1 MSEQVK
7 NYYEILGV
15 PMNASAD
22 EISKA
27 MRHFMQNAP
36 SNDETLAILQA
47 CKTHLLNAENRTQ
60 YNRELL
66 LAYPELLNSIVQAVE
81 PQPAPQQNPNPVHQP
96 RQHTQRER
104 TEQTEQEPQAIRP
117 FFKILLSIIGLCV
130 VAGMFSGNGKTSG
143 AKLDEWGAQVSCEDA
158 VSNMLKAP
166 TTAKFDNW
174 VRSSNGDGSFTVTG
188 TVDSQNSFGA
198 MLRSQFSCKVRDKG
212 NGTSGTIVE
221 YLR

>member
-15 PMNASAD
+15 PMNASDD
-22 EISKA
+22 EIGKA
-27 MRHFMQNAP
+27 MRHFIQNAP
-36 SNDETLAILQA
+36 NNDETLAILQA
-47 CKTHLLNAENRTQ
+47 CKTHLLNAENRKQ

-66 LAYPELLNSIVQAVE
+66 LAYPELLNNIVQAVE
-81 PQPAPQQNPNPVHQP
+81 PQAAPQQNHNPVRQP
-96 RQHTQRER
+96 RPQLQRE
-104 TEQTEQEPQAIRP
+104 QAKPEPQAMRP

-130 VAGMFSGNGKTSG
+130 VAVMFSGNGKTSG

-174 VRSSNGDGSFTVTG
+174 VRTPNGDGSFMVTG

>member
-1 MSEQVK
+1 MSEQAK

-15 PMNASAD
+15 AMNASAD

-47 CKTHLLNAENRTQ
+47 CKTHLLNAENRKQ

-81 PQPAPQQNPNPVHQP
+81 PQTAPQPTTHQIPQP
-96 RQHTQRER
+96 RKQTPS
-104 TEQTEQEPQAIRP
+104 EQVQSEPQAIRP
-117 FFKILLSIIGLCV
+117 FFKILLSIIGLCI
-130 VAGMFSGNGKTSG
+130 VAAMFGGNDKTRV
-143 AKLDEWGAQVSCEDA
+143 AQLDEWSAQVACEDA

-166 TTAKFDNW
+166 ATAKFDNYI
-174 VRSSNGDGSFTVTG
+174 RSSNDDGSFTVTG
-188 TVDSQNSFGA
+188 TVDAQNSFGA
-198 MLRSQFSCKVRDKG
+198 MLRSEFSCKVRDKG
-212 NGTSGTIVE
+212 NGQSGTIVE

>member
-1 MSEQVK
+1 MSEQMK

-15 PMNASAD
+15 AMNASAD

-27 MRHFMQNAP
+27 MRHFMQNVP

-66 LAYPELLNSIVQAVE
+66 LAYPELLNSIVQAAE
-81 PQPAPQQNPNPVHQP
+81 PQAAPQQNPSPAHQP
-96 RQHTQRER
+96 RQRTQRE
-104 TEQTEQEPQAIRP
+104 QAEQEPQAIRP

-130 VAGMFSGNGKTSG
+130 VAVMFSGNRKTSG

-166 TTAKFDNW
+166 ATAKFDNW
-174 VRSSNGDGSFTVTG
+174 VRNANGDGSFTVTG

-212 NGTSGTIVE
+212 NGQSGTIVE